1 VVDLDGVGSPGSK
14 HGVELL
20 LAGIVLK
27 SRQPLSGQVV
37 GAKRYSDLK
46 MLLSGRVQLCAR

>member
-1 VVDLDGVGSPGSK
+1 VVDLDGVGIPGSK

-27 SRQPLSGQVV
+27 SRQPLSGQDV

-46 MLLSGRVQLCAR
+46 MLLSGGVQLCAR

>member
-1 VVDLDGVGSPGSK
+1 MVDLDGVGSPGSK